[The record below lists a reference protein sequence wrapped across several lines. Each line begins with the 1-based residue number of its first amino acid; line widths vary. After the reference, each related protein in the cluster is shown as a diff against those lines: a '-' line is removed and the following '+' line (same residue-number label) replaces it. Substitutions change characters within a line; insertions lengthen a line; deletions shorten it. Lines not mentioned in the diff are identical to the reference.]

1 MLPQLFNP
9 SLGRLIG
16 TGLLACS
23 LATLTACSKSDDSA
37 HQKQIEERPA
47 ASQNGDQIPDSVT
60 DYKPENLQKDAPLAS
75 GAEPKSGVDY
85 HSFANTDDYRVKH
98 LDLDLTADFDSKV
111 LKGEAILDIQR
122 LTQKN
127 PALILDTRDID
138 IKAVRAGVGS
148 NLQDVKFSLGKTD
161 PHLGTPLKI
170 ELPKGANRVAIQ
182 YQTSPGASG
191 VQWLEPQQTA
201 GKKHPFLFTQA
212 QAIHARSFI
221 PLQDSP
227 QVRMTYKATIH
238 TPKDLR
244 AVMSAN
250 NDPDSEM
257 DGVFEFDMPQAIPSY
272 LIAIGI
278 GNLDFKPMGER
289 TGVYAEPE
297 LLEAAA
303 KEFEDTESMLE
314 ATEENFGPYR
324 WDRYDLLILPP
335 SFPFGG
341 MENPRL
347 SFITPTVIAGD
358 KSLVALIAHE
368 LAHSWS
374 GNLVTNASW
383 RDLWLNEGFTTY
395 LTNRIMQ
402 LVYGDDRYQMEMALG
417 YDDLKADLD
426 DREDKDEIMAIDMR
440 GRDPDEVFSNIPYE
454 KGSLFLYELEQKVGR
469 ENFDKF
475 LLGYFNNFAF
485 QSITTEDFL
494 KYLNDTLLK
503 QYPDKLSAERINQW
517 VFEPGIPEGAPHPQ
531 SDAFTKIDPLR
542 QQWLNGEIKASDIDT
557 KGWTFHQWKY
567 FLDGMP
573 EKLSEEQ
580 LKELD
585 STFNLTE
592 SKNNEVAFSWLMIAV
607 RNDYAP
613 ANARLEEFLIGI
625 GRNKFV
631 RPLYRAMMETGKE
644 DEAKRIFE
652 KAKPGYHPLTVK
664 VNSKIIYGDD
674 GE

>member
-1 MLPQLFNP
+1 MLPQLF
-9 SLGRLIG
+9 SASFGRLIG
-16 TGLLACS
+16 AGLLACS
-23 LATLTACSKSDDSA
+23 LATLSACGQSEDPAK
-37 HQKQIEERPA
+37 QKQIEEPPA
-47 ASQNGDQIPDSVT
+47 TSQTT
-60 DYKPENLQKDAPLAS
+60 DATSETSNKPQTRADKGAP
-75 GAEPKSGVDY
+75 ESGVDY

-138 IKAVRAGVGS
+138 VTAVRAGVGNS
-148 NLQDVKFSLGKTD
+148 LQDVKFSMGKTD
-161 PHLGTPLKI
+161 PNLGTPLKI
-170 ELPKGANRVAIQ
+170 NLPKGANKVSIQ

-201 GKKHPFLFTQA
+201 GKQHPFLFTQA

-221 PLQDSP
+221 PLQDTP
-227 QVRMTYKATIH
+227 QVRMTYKATIR
-238 TPKDLR
+238 TPKELR

-250 NDPDSEM
+250 NDPEAEL
-257 DGVFEFDMPQAIPSY
+257 DGVFEFEMPQAIPSY

-278 GNLDFKPMGER
+278 GNLDFKAMGER

-303 KEFEDTESMLE
+303 KEFEDTEDMLE
-314 ATEENFGPYR
+314 VTEENFGPYR

-374 GNLVTNASW
+374 GNLITNASW

-402 LVYGDDRYQMEMALG
+402 FVYGDERYQMEMALG
-417 YDDLKADLD
+417 YDDLKADLA
-426 DREDKDEIMAIDMR
+426 DRPDQDEIMAIDLR

-475 LLGYFNNFAF
+475 LMEYFNHFAF
-485 QSITTEDFL
+485 QSITTEDFVE
-494 KYLNDTLLK
+494 YLDNTLLK
-503 QYPDKLSAERINQW
+503 QYPDKLDRARIQEW
-517 VFEPGIPEGAPHPQ
+517 IFEPGIPEGAPKPT
-531 SDAFTKIDPLR
+531 SDAFTKLDPVR
-542 QQWLNGEIKASDIDT
+542 EKWLNGEMKASDIDT
-557 KGWTFHQWKY
+557 NGWTFHQWKY

-573 EKLSEEQ
+573 EKLSDDQ

-585 STFNLTE
+585 STFDLTQ
-592 SKNNEVAFSWLMIAV
+592 SKNNEIAFSWLMIAV
-607 RNDYAP
+607 RNNYEP
-613 ANARLEEFLIGI
+613 ANARLEDFLVSI
-625 GRNKFV
+625 GRNKFL
-631 RPLYRAMMETGKE
+631 RPLYRNMVENGKT

-664 VNSKIIYGDD
+664 VNSKIIYGD
-674 GE
+674 